1 MTLLTEQKWQR
12 EYPRRS
18 ERLKQRRMAQKSTAN
33 FSHLPAEII
42 LKIFS
47 YIPVSNLIRKVSLVS
62 KQFYSLSTDR
72 SLALLNISMDI
83 DVEQITPA
91 PQIGRYQ
98 QMDSFELSF
107 KTPEFFDKDHFIY
120 VELYEG
126 ADKDYLAKLAD
137 HVLRLAYNSPLSQD
151 FFADIFQYQ
160 IGLKTLKLFIDE
172 EIFSYGEY
180 HTEIW
185 SKSPS
190 PETTCQI
197 ARMNLLKGISNCK
210 QLEHLDLH
218 FKSVCFEELKEV
230 ATLSQLKELIINV
243 SPEITPLKFHEGLS
257 KADWNQLT
265 NLTIHFETADD
276 SCLSALVTSCPNIH
290 QANLFPRT
298 SEITSQG
305 ITAFLAG
312 CMELRRLM
320 LNNCTLS
327 NLTPPYVEH
336 FHGQWEDLKEW
347 SYWDCDEKRR
357 VFHHFDREMSDY
369 VPDPNRSDHSD
380 DDYVPDPYRSDH
392 SDDDYDEHSML

>member
-1 MTLLTEQKWQR
+1 MKFPWTHADE
-12 EYPRRS
+12 
-18 ERLKQRRMAQKSTAN
+18 
-33 FSHLPAEII
+33 
-42 LKIFS
+42 
-47 YIPVSNLIRKVSLVS
+47 
-62 KQFYSLSTDR
+62 
-72 SLALLNISMDI
+72 
-83 DVEQITPA
+83 ITPS
-91 PQIGRYQ
+91 PKFLTKRYHQI
-98 QMDSFELSF
+98 DSFELSF
-107 KTPEFFDKDHFIY
+107 KAPKQPQDSNDDQQYNEYHNRMID
-120 VELYEG
+120 LS
-126 ADKDYLAKLAD
+126 LKLAYD
-137 HVLRLAYNSPLSQD
+137 TPLSQNY
-151 FFADIFQYQ
+151 FADLFQHQ
-160 IGLKTLKLFIDE
+160 KGLKKLKLLIDGFGQSRFFCE
-172 EIFSYGEY
+172 F
-180 HTEIW
+180 W
-185 SKSPS
+185 VNSPS
-190 PETTCQI
+190 AELTCRI
-197 ARMNLLKGISNCK
+197 ALHNLLKGISNCK
-210 QLEHLDLH
+210 QLEHLNLEL
-218 FKSVCFEELKEV
+218 KSVCFEELKEI

-243 SPEITPLKFHEGLS
+243 SPEITPFKFHKGLS

-336 FHGQWEDLKEW
+336 FHGQWADLKEW

-369 VPDPNRSDHSD
+369 VPDPNRSNHSD